1 MSHSDFRHP
10 PWRKASL
17 GSQSVMSKV
26 YVIGASLAGLL
37 AASALTGY
45 FDEVVI
51 LERDE
56 LPDRATPR
64 RGVPQGRQLHA
75 LMTRALMVFD
85 ELLPGLT
92 DELTD
97 AGAAV
102 GDLMADVQ
110 RYADGMVLPQDRV
123 DLPTMS
129 VSQPFL
135 EFHVRRRVAE
145 LPGVDIRSGWLVDGL
160 LTAGTARRVTGLRA
174 FTEYG
179 LPAVD
184 SDSDLVVD
192 ASGRAT
198 LSRSWLGHLG
208 YPEPPV
214 ESLHIDVIYVS
225 RPYGRTGQD
234 LGGRLGTIE
243 PGRPGVL
250 NYGGSVLAEEG
261 DRCTLMIAGVA
272 GAPLNSDDKSLVGV
286 AEQLTTDV
294 LSRLLRTGTPLGPAV
309 LTRFPAERWNRF
321 DLMEVYP
328 EGFLPIGDAICS
340 FNPVYGQ
347 GITVAA
353 LQALLLRDLL
363 DRGTDDLS
371 TRFLAQSAQIVEG
384 QWQRATASDRR
395 FLDGQAPDASRAGIL
410 QDPVLAAAFLRVSQL
425 VDPPS
430 RLAQPDITERIA
442 AASSRQANDS

>member
-1 MSHSDFRHP
+1 MT
-10 PWRKASL
+10 KA
-17 GSQSVMSKV
+17 

-45 FDEVVI
+45 FDQVVI

-64 RGVPQGRQLHA
+64 RGVPQGRQLHT
-75 LMTRALMVFD
+75 LMTRALTAFD

-110 RYADGMVLPQDRV
+110 RYADGVALPQDRI
-123 DLPTMS
+123 DLLTMS

-145 LPGVDIRSGWLVDGL
+145 LPGVEIRGASLVDGL
-160 LTAGTARRVTGLRA
+160 RTAGSARRVTGLRT

-179 LPAVD
+179 LPPVD
-184 SDSDLVVD
+184 YDSDLVVD

-198 LSRSWLGHLG
+198 FSPSWLGHLG
-208 YPEPPV
+208 YREPPV
-214 ESLHIDVIYVS
+214 ETLHIDVTYVS
-225 RPYGRTGQD
+225 RRYRRTGQD

-272 GAPLNSDDKSLVGV
+272 GASLRSDNESLIGV
-286 AEQLTTDV
+286 AERLTTDV
-294 LSRLLRTGTPLGPAV
+294 PSRLLRTGTSLGPAV

-321 DLMEVYP
+321 DLMESYP

-347 GITVAA
+347 GITVAT

-363 DRGTDDLS
+363 DKGTDGLS
-371 TRFLAQSAQIVEG
+371 KRFIDESAKIVG
-384 QWQRATASDRR
+384 AQWQRATGSDRR
-395 FLDGQAPDASRAGIL
+395 FLDGQAPDASHTGIL

-430 RLAQPDITERIA
+430 RLTRPDITERIA
-442 AASSRQANDS
+442 AITARKP

>member
-1 MSHSDFRHP
+1 MT
-10 PWRKASL
+10 KA
-17 GSQSVMSKV
+17 

-37 AASALTGY
+37 AASALTGH
-45 FDEVVI
+45 FDQVVI

-56 LPDRATPR
+56 LPERATPR

-75 LMTRALMVFD
+75 LMTRALIAFD

-123 DLPTMS
+123 DLLTMS

-135 EFHVRRRVAE
+135 EFHVRRRVAD
-145 LPGVDIRSGWLVDGL
+145 LPGVDIRSGALVDGL
-160 LTAGTARRVTGLRA
+160 RTAGTARRITGLRT

-179 LPAVD
+179 LPPVD
-184 SDSDLVVD
+184 FDSDLVVD

-198 LSRSWLGHLG
+198 LSPRWLGHLG
-208 YPEPPV
+208 YPEPAV
-214 ESLHIDVIYVS
+214 ESLQIDVTYVS
-225 RPYGRTGQD
+225 RRYMRSGQD

-272 GAPLNSDDKSLVGV
+272 GAPLKSDDESLIGV
-286 AEQLTTDV
+286 AEKLSTDV
-294 LSRLLRTGTPLGPAV
+294 LTRLLRAGTPLGPAV
-309 LTRFPAERWNRF
+309 LTRLPAERWNRF
-321 DLMEVYP
+321 DLMEVHP

-363 DRGTDDLS
+363 DRGTNDLS
-371 TRFLAQSAQIVEG
+371 KRFLTESAQIIDG
-384 QWQRATASDRR
+384 QWQRATGSDRR
-395 FLDGQAPDASRAGIL
+395 FLDGQAPDASRAQIL

-430 RLAQPDITERIA
+430 MLNQPDIAERIA
-442 AASSRQANDS
+442 AASSHQTTDS

>member
-1 MSHSDFRHP
+1 MT
-10 PWRKASL
+10 KA
-17 GSQSVMSKV
+17 

-37 AASALTGY
+37 AASALAGH
-45 FDEVVI
+45 FDQVVI
-51 LERDE
+51 MERDE
-56 LPDRATPR
+56 LPDRASPR

-75 LMTRALMVFD
+75 LTPQALMVFD

-102 GDLMADVQ
+102 GDLMADVR
-110 RYADGMVLPQDRV
+110 RYADGEVLPQERAE
-123 DLPTMS
+123 LLTMS

-135 EFHVRRRVAE
+135 EFHVRRRVTE
-145 LPGVDIRSGWLVDGL
+145 LRGVDIRGGLLVDGL
-160 LTAGTARRVTGLRA
+160 RATGTARRVTGLRA
-174 FTEYG
+174 FSGYG
-179 LPAVD
+179 LPEAD
-184 SDSDLVVD
+184 HDGDLVVD

-198 LSRSWLGHLG
+198 RSPSWLSHLG
-208 YPEPPV
+208 YGEPAV
-214 ESLHIDVIYVS
+214 ESLQIDVTYVS
-225 RPYGRTGQD
+225 RPYQRTGED

-272 GAPLNSDDKSLVGV
+272 GAPLSSDDESLIGV
-286 AEQLTTDV
+286 AEKFSTDV

-309 LTRFPAERWNRF
+309 LTHLPAERWNRF
-321 DLMEVYP
+321 DLMEAHP

-353 LQALLLRDLL
+353 LQALSLRDLL
-363 DRGTDDLS
+363 DQGTDDLS
-371 TRFLAQSAQIVEG
+371 TRFLAESARIVEG
-384 QWQRATASDRR
+384 QWQKATGSDHH
-395 FLDGQAPDASRAGIL
+395 FLNGQAAD
-410 QDPVLAAAFLRVSQL
+410 
-425 VDPPS
+425 
-430 RLAQPDITERIA
+430 
-442 AASSRQANDS
+442 DS